1 MRHGFLSKSSNVK
14 GGPAQCPVQAPTSS
28 EQSYDRLFKE
38 PPDAYHGRPKDEVI
52 AALKEIAEARRG
64 IKDEPPADQA
74 GQDPQGES
82 GETPAGYTYLGQFI
96 IHDLTRS
103 QIPAKGEA
111 PINHATPCLDLD
123 SVYGGGPMLCP
134 HFFQRPTREKDS
146 PHLFYIGR
154 TAGALQPGNADVP
167 SNQPVD
173 LPRIGSGTGG
183 IFNSGA
189 EKFVSPLIPDDRND
203 ENLVISQI
211 HGLFLRVHNRV
222 ADFLYKQRGLTGDES
237 FRRARDFAQE
247 CYRQIVVHD
256 YLKRLLRKEY
266 YEDLIADTPTR
277 IRYDAKPGP
286 IFLEF
291 TFGAARV
298 CHAMSRQHYVV
309 NSRITREA
317 SSLKALLRFSSN
329 RLDAPLPLPAD
340 WVINWEHFFEMP
352 GAAAPL
358 AARRLTPLLSP
369 VLIDAA
375 TSLNDDAPRDTVS
388 FRDLW
393 RCYERNLPTGQTCSR
408 ELAGKLPKGDELMT
422 LRAKDIIPQPS
433 LAAHQFVEP
442 LTTALEKFGW
452 FQTETPLTYYLAQEA
467 SLDESHGRTFGRLG
481 SYIMA
486 STFRRALTP
495 VSCGDA
501 EETKP
506 ATFPYSTPHGVT
518 TMPEFIGLLTL
529 PEKALIQQIEATI
542 PKLTN
547 P

>member
-1 MRHGFLSKSSNVK
+1 LSKTRQVESSA
-14 GGPAQCPVQAPTSS
+14 AQCPVQAQNAG

-38 PPDAYHGRPKDEVI
+38 PADAYYGRPKEEVI
-52 AALKEIAEARRG
+52 EALKTIAEARRG
-64 IKDEPPADQA
+64 IKDEPPANEA
-74 GQDPQGES
+74 GQEPQGES
-82 GETPAGYTYLGQFI
+82 RETPAGYTYLGQFI

-111 PINHATPCLDLD
+111 PINRATPCLDLD

-134 HFFQRPTREKDS
+134 HFFQRPTREKES

-154 TAGALQPGNADVP
+154 TADALQPGNTDIS
-167 SNQPVD
+167 SNLPLD
-173 LPRIGSGTGG
+173 LPRVGTGG
-183 IFNSGA
+183 NFGTGS
-189 EKFVSPLIPDDRND
+189 EKSISALIPDNRND

-222 ADFLYKQRGLTGDES
+222 ADFLYRDRGLTGDES
-237 FRRARDFAQE
+237 FRRAKDFVQE

-266 YEDLIADTPTR
+266 YEDLAADTPKL
-277 IRYDAKPGP
+277 IHYDAKPGP

-309 NSRITREA
+309 NSRIKREA
-317 SSLKALLRFSSN
+317 SSLKALLRFSSS

-340 WVINWEHFFEMP
+340 WVINWENFFEMP

-358 AARRLTPLLSP
+358 AARRLTPFLSP
-369 VLIDAA
+369 VFVDAA

-393 RCYERNLPTGQTCSR
+393 RCYERNVPTGQACAR
-408 ELAGKLPKGDELMT
+408 ELADKLPKGEELMT
-422 LRAKDIIPQPS
+422 LRSTGIVPQLS
-433 LAAHQFVEP
+433 LATHQFVEP

-452 FQTETPLTYYLAQEA
+452 FQTDTPLTYYLGQEA
-467 SLDESHGRTFGRLG
+467 WLDESHGRTFGRLG

-486 STFRRALTP
+486 STFRRALTSWP
-495 VSCGDA
+495 CSGDA
-501 EETKP
+501 ADVKP
-506 ATFPYSTPHGVT
+506 AAFPYSTPHGIS
-518 TMPEFIGLLTL
+518 TMPDFIGLLTL
-529 PEKALIQQIEATI
+529 PEKSLRQQIEATI